1 MNLNRTHLLLG
12 VAAVLSAVVVVRF
25 LLPDGTISVDFKN
38 APLSKVIVAFERQGG
53 IDLMTNIP
61 VDTPVTIQ
69 LKRAPLMDA
78 LETLAVRVEGDV
90 RPLIVGAPTR
100 KEALAGA
107 ALFETTRR
115 PEKWEV
121 AWFPT
126 MGFASA
132 NTPSDARSLL
142 VSFQPGE
149 KKDLHASL
157 QQISAKSGL
166 MTAVPQ
172 EWNPAV
178 DQAATTGEA
187 AAMVRSI
194 ARAAKGETVE
204 VFLLQGRGGGDRNA
218 QGGPGSAPGADG
230 GRRGDWGGPGGG
242 GGRPDRMNMNPEWM
256 AERAKAAIAALPPA
270 ERPAAQAEFD
280 AMQAIWAEIRSVPED
295 QRRDK
300 MMEVFSRPEVQDMM
314 AEREAARDAR
324 RTPEQRSERYQ
335 RYVERKQQALQ
346 GGQP

>member
-1 MNLNRTHLLLG
+1 
-12 VAAVLSAVVVVRF
+12 
-25 LLPDGTISVDFKN
+25 
-38 APLSKVIVAFERQGG
+38 VI
-53 IDLMTNIP
+53 I
-61 VDTPVTIQ
+61 
-69 LKRAPLMDA
+69 
-78 LETLAVRVEGDV
+78 
-90 RPLIVGAPTR
+90 GAPTR
-100 KEALAGA
+100 QEALAGA

-121 AWFPT
+121 AWFPA

-132 NTPSDARSLL
+132 NTPPDARRLL

-149 KKDLHASL
+149 KKDLQASL
-157 QQISAKSGL
+157 QQIAAKSGL

-178 DQAATTGEA
+178 DQAATTGGA
-187 AAMVRSI
+187 AAMVRSL
-194 ARAAKGETVE
+194 AKAAKGETVE
-204 VFLLQGRGGGDRNA
+204 IFLLQGRGGGDRNA
-218 QGGPGSAPGADG
+218 QGGPGGAPGGDG
-230 GRRGDWGGPGGG
+230 GRRDWGG

-280 AMQAIWAEIRSVPED
+280 AMRAIWAEIRSVPED

-300 MMEVFSRPEVQDMM
+300 MMEVFNRPEVQDMM

-346 GGQP
+346 GGRQ